1 MVVGGYYDPYSG
13 EDRYTTEDPYLSDV
27 ELLSLDSANPVP
39 PCLMS
44 LNNFPVGLFG
54 ASGSVGD
61 GNATIFKLISDLGT
75 LYFFSDGLPIVC
87 GGYTYSDESAEE
99 CYKYSPLSDSWQIY
113 GSMPNVKVFSG
124 HAYVEN
130 FGLVMAGSY
139 SGDDSSV
146 TVTRDGLNFEELAPL
161 PYGDWGGCLTAVD
174 DQTLIYSG
182 GRDNYL
188 AAYSYDIP
196 GNSWTM

>member
-1 MVVGGYYDPYSG
+1 M
-13 EDRYTTEDPYLSDV
+13 T
-27 ELLSLDSANPVP
+27 
-39 PCLMS
+39 
-44 LNNFPVGLFG
+44 
-54 ASGSVGD
+54 
-61 GNATIFKLISDLGT
+61 
-75 LYFFSDGLPIVC
+75 
-87 GGYTYSDESAEE
+87 
-99 CYKYSPLSDSWQIY
+99 
-113 GSMPNVKVFSG
+113 NVKVFSA

-182 GRDNYL
+182 GQSHGTY
-188 AAYSYDIP
+188 AYSYNISS
-196 GNSWTM
+196 NSWTM